1 MNATISKDA
10 GTAGQSQ
17 RNTLPRRILRPLAAA
32 ALLLVTLVVA
42 GCAPAP
48 AYSSLGDDEMKK
60 LFPTE
65 SEIKGA
71 VGDVTGVSGPKS
83 QAIKT
88 ASPPANNGL
97 SQECSEAAFGDPASP
112 PAPLTRMFVLN
123 ADGQD
128 NARFA
133 WVLSQRSS
141 ADEMRKAHD
150 GFKSRIAKCEE
161 FYETYDPGTSS
172 GIGYGIKKSGNSMTE
187 GAGTVVVSGDTQL
200 AFAVYGIPH
209 QKAEEL
215 VRKMAPVMEKRLKAS
230 APKS

>member
-1 MNATISKDA
+1 MSRLI
-10 GTAGQSQ
+10 Q
-17 RNTLPRRILRPLAAA
+17 RPLAVVAFLLFTLAA
-32 ALLLVTLVVA
+32 A

-48 AYSSLGDDEMKK
+48 AYSSLGDEEMKK

-71 VGDVTGVSGPKS
+71 VGDVTAVSGPKS

-88 ASPPANNGL
+88 ASPPPNSGL
-97 SQECSEAAFGDPASP
+97 SQECSEVAYGDPKSP
-112 PAPLTRMFVLN
+112 AAPLTRMFVLN

-128 NARFA
+128 NARLT
-133 WVLSQRSS
+133 WVLSQRAS

-150 GFKSRIAKCEE
+150 GLKSRIGKCEE

-172 GIGYGIKKSGNSMTE
+172 GVGYGIKKTANNLTE
-187 GAGTVVVSGDTQL
+187 GAAAVVLNGDTQL
-200 AFAVYGIPH
+200 AFAVYGVSH
-209 QKAEEL
+209 KKAEEL